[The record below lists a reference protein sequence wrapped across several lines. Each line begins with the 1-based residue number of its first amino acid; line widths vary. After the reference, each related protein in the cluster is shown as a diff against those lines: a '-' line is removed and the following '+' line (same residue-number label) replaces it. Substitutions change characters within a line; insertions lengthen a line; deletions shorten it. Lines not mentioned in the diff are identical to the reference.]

1 MAEKKITKREVIN
14 SMLANE
20 VIASNETY
28 VAYLKNELAL
38 LDKKAQRKVTKE
50 NDENVAYMNAI
61 VEVLAGGRMT
71 ISEMQKN
78 SEVLGNLSNQKVSA
92 LAKKLIEQGSVDKVT
107 EKGKSYFSLA

>member
-20 VIASNETY
+20 VIASNDTY

-50 NDENVAYMNAI
+50 NDENVAYMGAI
-61 VEVLAGGRMT
+61 MEVLANGRMT

-78 SEVLGNLSNQKVSA
+78 SEVLSELTNQKVSA
-92 LAKKLIEQGSVDKVT
+92 LARKLVEQGSVNKVT

>member
-20 VIASNETY
+20 VIASNDTY

-50 NDENVAYMNAI
+50 SDENVAYMNAI

-71 ISEMQKN
+71 ISEMQKG
-78 SEVLGNLSNQKVSA
+78 SEVLSELTNQKVSA
-92 LAKKLIEQGSVDKVT
+92 LARKLVEQGSVNKVT

>member
-20 VIASNETY
+20 VIASNDTY

-50 NDENVAYMNAI
+50 SDENVAYMNAI

-92 LAKKLIEQGSVDKVT
+92 LAKKLIEQGSVNKVT

>member
-1 MAEKKITKREVIN
+1 
-14 SMLANE
+14 
-20 VIASNETY
+20 
-28 VAYLKNELAL
+28 
-38 LDKKAQRKVTKE
+38 
-50 NDENVAYMNAI
+50 
-61 VEVLAGGRMT
+61 MT